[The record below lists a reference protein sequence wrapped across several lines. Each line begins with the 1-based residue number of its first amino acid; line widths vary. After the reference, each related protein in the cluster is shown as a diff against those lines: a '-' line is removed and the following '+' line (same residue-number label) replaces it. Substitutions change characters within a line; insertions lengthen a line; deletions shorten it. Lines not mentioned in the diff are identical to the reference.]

1 MKPGNTYTSKQSFAL
16 LLVGEPKSG
25 KTNVAFSFP
34 NPWILDCD
42 RNLKRAA
49 TVVKDKTWFFD
60 DPYVDD
66 KDVELP
72 EHQRWN
78 RAVDKIKLAA
88 KAPEVQTIVIDG
100 LGALADM
107 LIAHIIEEV
116 RRNEPNSKADG
127 KLRIQDY
134 QPLALLLTKLIM
146 GLRNS
151 GKLIVF
157 TSHQKV
163 DKDEHTGKTR
173 YELNMPGKLANSF
186 GGLFSDVWA
195 TTAENAGLG
204 KYKYLIHT
212 RPSGLH
218 MTLGTSLA
226 LPGEPIDVTDKSP
239 SDIWKI
245 IGPKVLT

>member
-1 MKPGNTYTSKQSFAL
+1 MKSGNTYASKQSFAL

-25 KTNVAFSFP
+25 KTNVAYAFP
-34 NPWILDCD
+34 DLWILDCD

-49 TVVKDKTWFFD
+49 TVVKDKVWFYD
-60 DPYVDD
+60 DPYIDD
-66 KDVELP
+66 KGLEIPD
-72 EHQRWN
+72 HARWN
-78 RAVDKIKLAA
+78 NAMAQVKIAA
-88 KAPEVQTIVIDG
+88 KAPEVKTIVIDG

-218 MTLGTSLA
+218 MTLGTSLD
-226 LPGEPIDVTDKSP
+226 LPPVPLDITDKSP

-245 IGPKVLT
+245 IGPKIIA